1 MSLEAFLGEAT
12 NTTTD
17 PLSSKPAKTTYLGGD
32 RPEERAIEDVLKEE
46 HISYTT
52 PLALGDPYHDKRPDF
67 YYEIEGLGRRGLEIK
82 NRKPDSVQ
90 DEREVLRDFIKDSKF
105 PVDYWGSFQV
115 TNEGIEKIME
125 ADPIGTVV
133 HEPIGFKYEKDPEGW
148 KRAFREFLFEK
159 KKLAA
164 YIVSE
169 RSNEPMIRHYCSTF

>member
-12 NTTTD
+12 RTTID
-17 PLSSKPAKTTYLGGD
+17 PLSSQSAKTTYLSEG
-32 RPEERAIEDVLKEE
+32 PEERAIEDIFREQGV
-46 HISYTT
+46 SYTT
-52 PLALGDPYHDKRPDF
+52 PLEEGEPYREKRPDF

-90 DEREVLRDFIKDSKF
+90 DEREVLRDFIKEAKV
-105 PVDYWGSFQV
+105 PVDYWGSYQL
-115 TNEGIEKIME
+115 TEDGTKKIMDV
-125 ADPIGTVV
+125 DPIGTVM

-164 YIVSE
+164 FKLSE
-169 RSNEPMIRHYCSTF
+169 KSNEPMIRHYCSTF